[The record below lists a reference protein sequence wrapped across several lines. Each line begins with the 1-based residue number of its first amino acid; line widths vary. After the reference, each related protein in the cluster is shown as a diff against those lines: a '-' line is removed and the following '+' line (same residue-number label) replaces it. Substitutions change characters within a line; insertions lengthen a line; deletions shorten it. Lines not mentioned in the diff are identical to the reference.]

1 MALGLGGFGSALA
14 VAADTLGLTSF
25 TDGPRAPGTSM
36 EIQVEGGDHIEL
48 RDRAMPF
55 EEAAFPVEQRTKK
68 TLYPG
73 NPIAS
78 LQILGADNLP
88 SELEGEWNHRFLPGS
103 VVVNSDPTT
112 IESPAQLCFLFDQIV
127 RAGRTLK
134 VQWLHYVRVG
144 VLKKFEPIWLRS
156 ADCKWRMSFEWVAAD
171 DAVPVAKELGGGGFG
186 ISDLMS
192 ILNTAEDLMTLGPM
206 IARSLAATLVSGIK
220 SIREKVSKL
229 IQVLGAVEALV
240 NLPAA
245 LWGAIK
251 SAVKSICD
259 ECREMMRRLSGPR
272 LSSRGT
278 SGNPEIVGA
287 ASSAIVQD
295 PVSVSGIAQSGASQA
310 VAFDAWAR
318 TMARVLSDVRH
329 QAILIGL
336 ALEVRVR
343 PEAAKTLTVR
353 EGETA
358 WSVAAREY
366 GSAEYANYLIEINHL
381 QGARLVPGT
390 TLRIPVRPFGAAAD
404 VEPTDTDVI
413 DLQNPVPCQV

>member
-14 VAADTLGLTSF
+14 VAADTLGLSSF
-25 TDGPRAPGTSM
+25 TDGPRVPGTSM
-36 EIQVEGGDHIEL
+36 ELHVDGGDRVEL

-55 EEAAFPVEQRTKK
+55 EELAFPVEQRTKK

-103 VVVNSDPTT
+103 VLVNSDPTT
-112 IESPAQLCFLFDQIV
+112 IESPEQLCWLFDGIV
-127 RAGRTLK
+127 RSGRTVK
-134 VQWLHYVRVG
+134 VQWLHYARIG
-144 VLKKFEPIWLRS
+144 VLKKFEPIWLRAS
-156 ADCKWRMSFEWVAAD
+156 DCKWRMSFEWIAD
-171 DAVPVAKELGGGGFG
+171 NDSMPVVVKDLGSGFG
-186 ISDLMS
+186 ISDLMR
-192 ILNTAEDLMTLGPM
+192 ILNLAEDLMTLGPM
-206 IARSLAATLVSGIK
+206 LARSLAAMLVSGIK

-229 IQVLGAVEALV
+229 IQVLGAIEALV

-245 LWGAIK
+245 LWGAVK
-251 SAVKSICD
+251 SAIKSICD
-259 ECREMMRRLSGPR
+259 ECREMSRRLSGPR

-278 SGNPEIVGA
+278 SGNPEIVGTASA
-287 ASSAIVQD
+287 ALVRD
-295 PVSVSGIAQSGASQA
+295 PTSPSGAAQSGASQA
-310 VAFDAWAR
+310 LAFEAWAR
-318 TMARVLSDVRH
+318 TTARTVSDLRH
-329 QAILIGL
+329 QAILIGI
-336 ALEVRVR
+336 ALEARVR
-343 PEAAKTLTVR
+343 PEAVKALTVR

-381 QGARLVPGT
+381 QGAKLVPGT
-390 TLRIPVRPFGAAAD
+390 TLRIPARPFGAAPD

>member
-14 VAADTLGLTSF
+14 VAADTLGLSSF
-25 TDGPRAPGTSM
+25 GGGPRAPGTSM
-36 EIQVEGGDHIEL
+36 EIRVDGGDRIEL

-73 NPIAS
+73 NPVAS

-103 VVVNSDPTT
+103 VIVNKEPWDATP
-112 IESPAQLCFLFDQIV
+112 EQLCFLFDQIV
-127 RAGRTLK
+127 RAARTVR
-134 VQWLHYVRVG
+134 VQWLGYVRIG
-144 VLKKFEPIWLRS
+144 VLKKFDPIWLRS
-156 ADCKWRMSFEWVAAD
+156 TDCKWRMSFEWVAAD
-171 DAVPVAKELGGGGFG
+171 DATPTPFVEIGGGFG
-186 ISDLMS
+186 ISDLMR
-192 ILNTAEDLMTLGPM
+192 ILNLAEDLMALGPM
-206 IARSLAATLVSGIK
+206 LARSLAATLVSGIK

-229 IQVLGAVEALV
+229 IQVLGAIEALV

-251 SAVKSICD
+251 SAIKSICD
-259 ECREMMRRLSGPR
+259 ECREMTRRLSGPR

-278 SGNPEIVGA
+278 SGNPEIVA
-287 ASSAIVQD
+287 TASSALVRD
-295 PVSVSGIAQSGASQA
+295 PTSPSNAAQSGASQA
-310 VAFDAWAR
+310 VAFEAWAR
-318 TMARVLSDVRH
+318 TTARVVSDLRH
-329 QAILIGL
+329 QAILIGI
-336 ALEVRVR
+336 ALEARVR
-343 PEAAKTLTVR
+343 PEAAKVLTVR

-381 QGARLVPGT
+381 QGAKLVPGT
-390 TLRIPVRPFGAAAD
+390 TLRIPARPFGAAPD
-404 VEPTDTDVI
+404 VELTDTDVI